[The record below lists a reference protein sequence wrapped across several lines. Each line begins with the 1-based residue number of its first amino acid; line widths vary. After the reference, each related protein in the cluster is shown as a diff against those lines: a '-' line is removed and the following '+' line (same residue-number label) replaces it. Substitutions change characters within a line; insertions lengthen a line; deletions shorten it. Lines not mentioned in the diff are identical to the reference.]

1 MKKKYQ
7 IFIFILIFSFIFSLI
22 FGARNIA
29 ISDILQIFNHNLENK
44 ELLILREI
52 RFPRVLG
59 ALLVGASL
67 GVSGA
72 LMQGLTKN
80 ALADPGF
87 LGTSAG
93 ANFFLVLIMVS
104 SLNKSILNITIACF
118 LGALLGTILV
128 FGINNVNKK
137 SSKLKLVLSGS
148 AVTALFYGL
157 SDGIAAFFKISKEV
171 SMWTSG
177 GLLGTSM
184 NQIYVITPFIIIG
197 LIISVFYSKELT
209 ILSLSEEIAVGLG
222 QKTLKVKAMLFISI
236 IFLCGSAVALVGN
249 MAFVGLIIPHLA
261 RKIAGNDYKNIIPIS
276 IITGSIFLLIADT
289 LARVI
294 SAPYETPIIAVVSVI
309 ALPFFAYFIKKGG
322 KIQL

>member
-1 MKKKYQ
+1 MKKKYL
-7 IFIFILIFSFIFSLI
+7 ILTFILIFSFIFSLVL
-22 FGARNIA
+22 GARNIS
-29 ISDILQIFNHNLENK
+29 ISDIFNIFNSHLETK

-52 RFPRVLG
+52 RLPRVIG
-59 ALLVGASL
+59 ALLVGAAL

-72 LMQGLTKN
+72 IMQGLTKN

-93 ANFFLVLIMVS
+93 ANFFLVIIMVS
-104 SLNKSILNITIACF
+104 SLKKSVLNITITCF

-128 FGINNVNKK
+128 FGINNINKK
-137 SSKLKLVLSGS
+137 GSKLKLVLSGS

-157 SDGIAAFFKISKEV
+157 SEGIATFFRISKEV

-177 GLLGTSM
+177 GLLGTTI
-184 NQIYVITPFIIIG
+184 NQIYIITPFIIIG
-197 LIISVFYSKELT
+197 LIISIFYSKELT
-209 ILSLSEEIAVGLG
+209 VLSLSEEIAIGLG
-222 QKTLKVKAMLFISI
+222 QKTLKVKTMLFVSI
-236 IFLCGSAVALVGN
+236 ILLCGSAVALVGN

-261 RKIAGNDYKNIIPIS
+261 RKLGGNDYKNIIPIS
-276 IITGSIFLLIADT
+276 ILTGGIFLLIADT
-289 LARVI
+289 TARVI

-322 KIQL
+322 KITL